1 LLLLALLAISASC
14 LSLDQSVA
22 LSNGL
27 LTGLGLETSPNMT
40 SCFVS
45 TLQYKNLAA
54 HDWSKLIFWQ
64 SNPIKP
70 IPEVNATLVQD
81 VLSQVFDDS

>member
-1 LLLLALLAISASC
+1 MLLATLALTARC

-54 HDWSKLIFWQ
+54 HDWSQLVFWQ

-70 IPEVNATLVQD
+70 IPEVNATLVQN
-81 VLSQVFDDS
+81 VLSQLFDDS